1 MRAVLPCLR
10 KRKRLFPFMR
20 RDVSP
25 KIRKGKG
32 VESSTIFNAMSFTH
46 RGGKSS
52 SDHRAVGGAC
62 KATAINTQKVLPLFS
77 SIAPP
82 ASTARLTL
90 LFLPLHYTFLLRNHH
105 HHYHHHHSSTITPW
119 TLYPVKTQSL
129 FFPSSL
135 LKSHDQSYDQQGSP
149 QRFQVSPLRVRPRRW
164 PHQAQGG

>member
-1 MRAVLPCLR
+1 MGRFSTDSFTLVGGKMRAVLPCLR

-82 ASTARLTL
+82 CFYSTSNSSLPSFTL
-90 LFLPLHYTFLLRNHH
+90 HFFTTQPPSPLLPPPLLYHYPLDPLPGENPISFLPFL
-105 HHYHHHHSSTITPW
+105 SSKISRSI
-119 TLYPVKTQSL
+119 L
-129 FFPSSL
+129 
-135 LKSHDQSYDQQGSP
+135 
-149 QRFQVSPLRVRPRRW
+149 
-164 PHQAQGG
+164 

>member
-46 RGGKSS
+46 RGGKRS

-62 KATAINTQKVLPLFS
+62 KTTALNIKKS
-77 SIAPP
+77 
-82 ASTARLTL
+82 
-90 LFLPLHYTFLLRNHH
+90 
-105 HHYHHHHSSTITPW
+105 YH
-119 TLYPVKTQSL
+119 
-129 FFPSSL
+129 FFHP
-135 LKSHDQSYDQQGSP
+135 
-149 QRFQVSPLRVRPRRW
+149 
-164 PHQAQGG
+164 